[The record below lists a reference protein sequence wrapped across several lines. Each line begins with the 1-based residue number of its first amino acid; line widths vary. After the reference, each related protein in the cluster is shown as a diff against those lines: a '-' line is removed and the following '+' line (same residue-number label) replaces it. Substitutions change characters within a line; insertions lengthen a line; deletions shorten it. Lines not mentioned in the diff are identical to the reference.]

1 MNGVGH
7 WRTALSQCQHQ
18 GPVLGKPSSS
28 VRETYY
34 LLYVCMSVFAFDTK
48 QMPSTCLFVVIVVGE
63 FYVMGGEGDLA
74 DPGVSNK
81 GVYDL
86 VEIYNP
92 ILNQWRRGS
101 RMDIGLH
108 GMFPVVV
115 EDRIEILGGGPM
127 FDRGPGFHHEVFA
140 PIWWE

>member
-1 MNGVGH
+1 MFV
-7 WRTALSQCQHQ
+7 
-18 GPVLGKPSSS
+18 
-28 VRETYY
+28 
-34 LLYVCMSVFAFDTK
+34 VCMSVKKTFVLNICNFDL
-48 QMPSTCLFVVIVVGE
+48 CVCVC
-63 FYVMGGEGDLA
+63 
-74 DPGVSNK
+74 
-81 GVYDL
+81 
-86 VEIYNP
+86 
-92 ILNQWRRGS
+92 QWRRGS